1 MEGEFRYRGRVIT
14 AAEVEFI
21 RQLIAQDPHTNRR
34 QLSLRLCE
42 AWGWKQAN
50 GALRDMVCR
59 GLLLELARAGRLQL
73 PPASHVHRNPSTRG
87 ATHGAKAL
95 APLLLDTTP
104 LEGPLRALRP
114 LEFQQVRRTP
124 EESLF
129 NCLVAQY
136 HPLGYIRPVG
146 EHLKY
151 LVYAAGRPIACLAW
165 SSAPRHLGARD
176 RFIGWSAS

>member
-21 RQLIAQDPHTNRR
+21 HQLIAQYPHTNRR

-42 AWGWKQAN
+42 AWGWRQAN

-59 GLLLELARAGRLQL
+59 GLLLELARAGHLEL
-73 PPASHVHRNPSTRG
+73 PSATHVHRNPTVRR

-104 LEGPLRALRP
+104 VEGPLRALRP

-124 EESLF
+124 EEPLF
-129 NCLVAQY
+129 NY
-136 HPLGYIRPVG
+136 LGVVLGP
-146 EHLKY
+146 
-151 LVYAAGRPIACLAW
+151 AASGRPRPLYRLVGG
-165 SSAPRHLGARD
+165 SAP
-176 RFIGWSAS
+176 S